1 MEKLKT
7 FKFGKNAQKVLL
19 FGLPLMVFAAFA
31 LTVGVALADSATL
44 VRERETV
51 FMLLETVSRMCF
63 CLALGT
69 VLADYAEKK
78 SA

>member
-78 SA
+78 RA